1 MVGYYHIINRGVEQ
15 RKIYKDSKDFE
26 MFLELLCSGC
36 QVYNVQLHAYALM
49 DNHYHLLVET
59 KAENLSKFMKHINGS
74 YAIYFNKKYARS
86 GHLWQ
91 GRFKSWYVTDDAY
104 LYALINYIEYNPVQ
118 VKMIRKL
125 GRYKYSSY
133 SSFIE
138 KVEPIRCLRG
148 SFVFEEFKNKKERE
162 EFLQT
167 MANESILA
175 EIKKASN
182 LVVTSV
188 KDKQLDRKRLKNM
201 FRKIKDSSERDQKI
215 YQAHSEGYSQHAIAE
230 SIGLSQPQINRIIKK
245 IRSIGIT

>member
-15 RKIYKDSKDFE
+15 RKIYKESKDFE

-36 QVYNVQLHAYALM
+36 QVYNVQLHGYALM
-49 DNHYHLLVET
+49 DNHYHLLIET
-59 KAENLSKFMKHINGS
+59 RTENLSKFMKHINAS

-104 LYALINYIEYNPVQ
+104 LYALVNYIEHNPVRA
-118 VKMIRKL
+118 KMVRKL

-133 SSFIE
+133 LSFIE
-138 KVEPIRCLRG
+138 KAEPIQCLRG

-162 EFLQT
+162 DFLQSLVD
-167 MANESILA
+167 ESVLDK
-175 EIKKASN
+175 IKKASN

-230 SIGLSQPQINRIIKK
+230 SIELSQPQINRIIKK